1 MRKIYITSVLVFC
14 LAVIGVISATEEN
27 IVYYSYSARSMTIN
41 KKEGFTVLKGNV
53 KAIKLDAQKKDTGE
67 FVNSDQL
74 TIYFKKD
81 EKTGELTE
89 EVIRTEAM
97 GNVKMK
103 QGDMTVTCLRAVMVY
118 EPEEVINMEGSKES
132 PAIADDGKNRIEAPI
147 IKYFRKDDR
156 LEAEGDV
163 TGQIT
168 IKEKKSEENK
178 EENKETS
185 EKKQS

>member
-1 MRKIYITSVLVFC
+1 MKRTYIVFVLGLYLTALSVF
-14 LAVIGVISATEEN
+14 SATEEN
-27 IVYYSYSARSMTIN
+27 IVYYNYSARSMILN
-41 KKEGFTVLKGNV
+41 KKEGYTVLKGNV
-53 KAIKLDAQKKDTGE
+53 KAVKLDSQKKETGE

-74 TIYFKKD
+74 TIYFKRD
-81 EKTGELTE
+81 EKTGELTD

-132 PAIADDGKNRIEAPI
+132 PAIADDGKNRIEAPF

-163 TGQIT
+163 SGQIT

-178 EENKETS
+178 EENKEKS
-185 EKKQS
+185 EK

>member
-1 MRKIYITSVLVFC
+1 MKRIYITFVLVFC
-14 LAVIGVISATEEN
+14 LTVISVFSATEEN
-27 IVYYSYSARSMTIN
+27 MVYYNYSAKSMILN
-41 KKEGFTVLKGNV
+41 KKEGYTVLKGNV
-53 KAIKLDAQKKDTGE
+53 KATKLDAQKKETGE
-67 FVNSDQL
+67 YVNSDQL
-74 TIYFKKD
+74 TIYFKRD
-81 EKTGELTE
+81 EKTGELTD

-103 QGDMTVTCLRAVMVY
+103 QGEMTITCLRAVMIY

-132 PAIADDGKNRIEAPI
+132 PAIADDGKNRIEAPT

-178 EENKETS
+178 EESKEKTG
-185 EKKQS
+185 K

>member
-1 MRKIYITSVLVFC
+1 MKKIIYIALALTFCIVAISVF
-14 LAVIGVISATEEN
+14 SATEEN
-27 IVYYSYSARSMTIN
+27 TVYYNYSAKSMTIN
-41 KKEGFTVLKGNV
+41 KKEGYTVLKGNV
-53 KAIKLDAQKKDTGE
+53 KAIKLDAQKKETGE
-67 FVNSDQL
+67 YVNSDQL
-74 TIYFKKD
+74 TIYFKRD
-81 EKTGELTE
+81 EKGELTD
-89 EVIRTEAM
+89 EVTRTEAM

-103 QGDMTVTCLRAVMVY
+103 QGDMTITCLRAVMIY

-178 EENKETS
+178 EENKEKTG
-185 EKKQS
+185 K